1 MVLKTQFCFV
11 FKQKSPPLPPSFQE
25 TMPCLGPLKP
35 VPLGKLLSISF
46 SFYLKIL
53 KLRQRLE
60 LGYL

>member
-1 MVLKTQFCFV
+1 MLKTQFCFV
-11 FKQKSPPLPPSFQE
+11 FKQKSPTTATIFSRNNG
-25 TMPCLGPLKP
+25 MSWALKACP
-35 VPLGKLLSISF
+35 VEEIALYLL